1 VESALARLI
10 EGASQWAGNRFRYRK
25 RAGDG
30 YRVLLSD
37 GEKQEYVEKMKQLEH
52 KNQMRLWSTRRY

>member
-1 VESALARLI
+1 VARLF
-10 EGASQWAGNRFRYRK
+10 EGASQWAGNCFTNRK

-30 YRVLLSD
+30 YRVWLSD
-37 GEKQEYVEKMKQLEH
+37 DEKQEYVEKMKQLEH